1 MIIFKMM
8 AENKKQHFVP
18 QFYLRNFSIDGKCI
32 YVYNLESSTSF
43 RTQIRTSC
51 QEKYFYGKDPQI
63 EKALA
68 PLESRQAE
76 VLRKITETCSI
87 SNISP
92 EDRIL
97 LQSFTL
103 LQYART
109 KDAKENCFDKMA
121 QQIGEHVIKPMMKS
135 SEDLKTK
142 GITDED
148 VDSWTITHPA
158 AHGYG
163 MLAAIQDRKLISDLK
178 LILLI
183 NNTDRN
189 FITSDTPVVKNNYL
203 QAKTSPLTGFLS
215 PGLQVFIPLNPTLC
229 LLFIDENSYH
239 IRECGGGLIE
249 LSERRDVLDI
259 NLLQLLNCQ
268 KNSFY
273 SRENDTRMVE
283 DLHNEVKSLRK
294 NKQFRVRTVE
304 RKQNADGTAS
314 EVVTWQF
321 EGVNYRRKF
330 SFIKLNHEY
339 NRRFRGEAKREERLH
354 GFFRPSRRQIAGD
367 MNGGSF

>member
-1 MIIFKMM
+1 M
-8 AENKKQHFVP
+8 AENKRQHFVP
-18 QFYLRNFSIDGKCI
+18 QFYLRNFSIDGEHV
-32 YVYNLESSTSF
+32 YVYNLESSASF
-43 RTQIRTSC
+43 YTQIRTSC
-51 QEKYFYGKDPQI
+51 QEKYFYGEGAQI

-68 PLESRQAE
+68 PLENRQAE

-87 SNISP
+87 SSISP
-92 EDRIL
+92 EERIL

-135 SEDLKTK
+135 SEDLKNK

-148 VDSWTITHPA
+148 IDSRTITHPG
-158 AHGYG
+158 AHGSG
-163 MLAAIQDRKLISDLK
+163 MLAAIQDRELISDLK
-178 LILLI
+178 LILLV
-183 NNTDRN
+183 NKTDHN

-203 QAKTSPLTGFLS
+203 QVKNSPLTGFLS
-215 PGLQVFIPLNPTLC
+215 PGLQIFVPLNPTLC

-239 IRECGGGLIE
+239 IRECGSGLIE
-249 LSERRDVLDI
+249 LSERRDILDI

-273 SRENDTRMVE
+273 SSENDTRMVK
-283 DLHNEVKSLRK
+283 DLHDEAKSLRK
-294 NKQFRVRTVE
+294 DKQFRVRTV
-304 RKQNADGTAS
+304 RRQQNTDGTAS

-330 SFIKLNHEY
+330 SFIKLDHEY
-339 NRRFRGEAKREERLH
+339 NRRFKGEAKHEERLH
-354 GFFRPSRRQIAGD
+354 GFFRPSRRQIPGD